1 MASTLRVQAEHERPV
16 NRIHPL
22 RARRKMA
29 EALEAAMPQFDAQE
43 SKARVLTTQLP
54 PLGCIG
60 ESELARILLGDK
72 LFLARQYGLYSRT
85 RGAIPSPWR

>member
-1 MASTLRVQAEHERPV
+1 MARTLRVQAEHERPA

-43 SKARVLTTQLP
+43 SRVLP
-54 PLGCIG
+54 PKFPGARGG
-60 ESELARILLGDK
+60 EG
-72 LFLARQYGLYSRT
+72 
-85 RGAIPSPWR
+85 GAGREFRKVN